1 MTATDIL
8 QDKVAIVTGGA
19 RGIGKAI
26 ARTFADQGAKVMI
39 ADIDEEEG
47 EAAAAEIVGRG
58 GEAAFAY
65 CDVGERLDVRNMV
78 CATTDT
84 WGRVD
89 ILVNN
94 AGIALGGDF
103 LTLDEESFDKVIR
116 TNLKGAF
123 LVGQAVAQQMV
134 AQVEEGGEPGSIIN
148 MSSVN
153 AIVAIPSQAA
163 YAASKGGIKQ
173 LTETMAISLAPHGI
187 RVNAI
192 GPGSIQTDMLTGVND
207 DKRAKD
213 VILSRTPLG
222 RIGQPDEVAS
232 VAVFLA
238 SSGASYVTG
247 QTIYADGGRLALNY
261 TMEGTSKADALTGK
275 KNPGPE

>member
-1 MTATDIL
+1 
-8 QDKVAIVTGGA
+8 
-19 RGIGKAI
+19 
-26 ARTFADQGAKVMI
+26 
-39 ADIDEEEG
+39 
-47 EAAAAEIVGRG
+47 
-58 GEAAFAY
+58 
-65 CDVGERLDVRNMV
+65 
-78 CATTDT
+78 
-84 WGRVD
+84 
-89 ILVNN
+89 
-94 AGIALGGDF
+94 
-103 LTLDEESFDKVIR
+103 LDEESFDKVIR

-123 LVGQAVAQQMV
+123 LVGQVVAQQMV
-134 AQVEEGGEPGSIIN
+134 AQLEEGGEPGSIIN

-261 TMEGTSKADALTGK
+261 TMQGTSKADALTGK